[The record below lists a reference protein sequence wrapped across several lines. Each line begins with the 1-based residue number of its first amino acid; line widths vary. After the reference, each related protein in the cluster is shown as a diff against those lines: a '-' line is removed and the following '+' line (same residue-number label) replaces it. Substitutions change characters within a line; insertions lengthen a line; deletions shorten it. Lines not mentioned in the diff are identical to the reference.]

1 MNEISNKALKYTVG
15 IIISAFISFYSF
27 WSGILFIWLNTSNA
41 WVTRAGLKAFG
52 TLIVAVIFFGVFLYF
67 IGKVKK
73 LNNERN
79 EKT

>member
-27 WSGILFIWLNTSNA
+27 WSGILFVWLHASEA
-41 WVTRAGLKAFG
+41 WVSRAGLKAFVA
-52 TLIVAVIFFGVFLYF
+52 LFLAVIFFGVFVYF
-67 IGKVKK
+67 VSKVRK

-79 EKT
+79 TKI